1 MPLDAQD
8 FGALGDGRTDD
19 TRALQRAL
27 DAAAERFDTVRLGA
41 GTYLTSQLRLHSRTG
56 LFAHPTWSYRAP
68 GGAIL
73 KLIDPD
79 AQSLL
84 LIDNQQ
90 GVHVEGLSL
99 ISGVETSAHGI
110 KLFHDQQGWPRE
122 TESTFRLQSCRI
134 DGFGGDGLHLDKA
147 WAFSVRSCMIS
158 HNKGH
163 GIRLAG
169 CDGFL
174 LDNWV
179 SGNGGCGFKTESWNG
194 SNTMTANRIEWNRLA
209 GIHIQGGFAYQLT
222 GNYIDR
228 SGGPGILIEGR
239 APEKARSDH
248 LTLTG
253 NIIYRSGKH
262 QTDPL
267 DARLN
272 CQARLTDSDGLV
284 FTGNTLMVGQDD
296 KKQGTFTP
304 AFGLVLHNLR
314 ASVVA
319 NNTLHRGAMRKLIE
333 NLEDHDEQTLIGP
346 NPGSLAP

>member
-1 MPLDAQD
+1 MPLDAHD
-8 FGALGDGRTDD
+8 FGAVGDGKTDD

-27 DAAAERFDTVRLGA
+27 DAAAEMADTVTLRA
-41 GTYLTSQLRLHSRTG
+41 GIYPTSQLRLHSRTG

-90 GVHVEGLSL
+90 GVHVEGVSL
-99 ISGVETSAHGI
+99 ISGVESHAHGI
-110 KLFHDQQGWPRE
+110 TLFHDQQGWPRE
-122 TESTFRLQSCRI
+122 TESTFRLERCRI

-158 HNKGH
+158 HNKRH

-174 LDNWV
+174 LDNWI

-194 SNTMTANRIEWNRLA
+194 STTFTGNRIEWNRFA
-209 GIHIQGGFAYQLT
+209 GIHIQGGFAYQFT

-248 LTLTG
+248 LALTG
-253 NIIYRSGKH
+253 NIIYRSGKY
-262 QTDPL
+262 QTDP
-267 DARLN
+267 DDTRNN
-272 CQARLTDSDGLV
+272 CQVRLTDSDGLT
-284 FTGNTLMVGQDD
+284 FIGNTIMVGQDD
-296 KKQGTFTP
+296 KHSGTFTP
-304 AFGLVLHNLR
+304 AFGLVLQNLR

-319 NNTLHRGAMRKLIE
+319 HNVLHRGAMRRLLEDLDGHDDLTVIE
-333 NLEDHDEQTLIGP
+333 N
-346 NPGSLAP
+346 NPGSLAR